1 MPVKMRLMRNDVA
14 VRPLTLDGAMGT
26 ELLSKGASLEHGLD
40 SLNLSHPKWVG
51 EVHES
56 YANAG
61 ADILLTNTFGAN
73 RGRLQTVGMADSLV
87 EINEAGVRLARAAAG
102 DRAWVAGCVGPGGGT
117 YTNYLE
123 QAQILHAAGVDLF
136 VLETFLDIDELGAAV
151 CACRA
156 VDGEIVIAAH
166 ATLGEDGD
174 APSLLIE
181 RFNDW
186 PVDIVGL
193 NCSFGPGPMLRSI
206 EKILA
211 HSNRP
216 VSAMPS
222 TGYGCTPEEFGV
234 YARRFFALGGRLFG
248 GCCGT
253 TPAHIAKIAASPSDH
268 RPN

>member
-1 MPVKMRLMRNDVA
+1 MLKHPGMFRDVLSKGG
-14 VRPLTLDGAMGT
+14 LTLDGAMGT
-26 ELLSKGASLEHGLD
+26 ELLRKGASLEHVLD
-40 SLNLSHPKWVG
+40 SLNLSHPEWVR
-51 EVHES
+51 EVHAS
-56 YANAG
+56 YVGAG
-61 ADILLTNTFGAN
+61 SDILLTNTFGGN
-73 RGRLQTVGMADSLV
+73 RGRLAAVGMADSLV

-102 DRAWVAGCVGPGGGT
+102 DRAWVAGCVGPMGAT
-117 YTNYLE
+117 YAHYLE
-123 QAQILHAAGVDLF
+123 QAQVLHATGVDLF
-136 VLETFLDIDELGAAV
+136 VLETFLDIDELGAAI

-156 VDGEIVIAAH
+156 VDSEIVIAAH
-166 ATLGEDGD
+166 ATLGADGD

-211 HSNRP
+211 HSTKP

-222 TGYGCTPEEFGV
+222 TGYGCTPEEFGA
-234 YARRFFALGGRLFG
+234 YAKQFFALGVRLVG

-253 TPAHIAKIAASPSDH
+253 TPAHIAKIAASPSDY

>member
-1 MPVKMRLMRNDVA
+1 MVSTRGDLKNTIA
-14 VRPLTLDGAMGT
+14 TRPLILDGAMGT
-26 ELLSKGASLEHGLD
+26 ELLRRGATLERGLD
-40 SLNLSHPKWVG
+40 SLNLSHPEWVR
-51 EVHES
+51 EVHDS
-56 YANAG
+56 YVNAG
-61 ADILLTNTFGAN
+61 ADILLTNTFGGN
-73 RGRLQTVGMADSLV
+73 RGRLQAVGMADSLV
-87 EINEAGVRLARAAAG
+87 EINEAGVRLARSAAG
-102 DRAWVAGCVGPGGGT
+102 DRALVAGCIGPMGTT
-117 YTNYLE
+117 YTTYLE
-123 QAQILHAAGVDLF
+123 QAQVLHAAGVDLF
-136 VLETFLDIDELGAAV
+136 ALETFLDIDELGAAV

-156 VDGEIVIAAH
+156 VDSEIVIAAH

-211 HSNRP
+211 HSTKP

-222 TGYGCTPEEFGV
+222 TGYGCTPEEFGA
-234 YARRFFALGGRLFG
+234 YARQFLALGVRLIG

-253 TPAHIAKIAASPSDH
+253 TPAHIAKIAASPSDY

>member
-1 MPVKMRLMRNDVA
+1 MLSHKEDLRYALAQGVLVI
-14 VRPLTLDGAMGT
+14 DGAMGT
-26 ELLSKGASLEHGLD
+26 ELLRKGASLERGLD
-40 SLNLSHPKWVG
+40 SMNLTHPSWVG

-56 YANAG
+56 YMNAG
-61 ADILLTNTFGAN
+61 ADILLTNTFGGN
-73 RGRLQTVGMADSLV
+73 RGRLQAVGMADSLL
-87 EINEAGVRLARAAAG
+87 EINQAGVRLARAAAG
-102 DRAWVAGCVGPGGGT
+102 ANAWVAGCVGPGGGS
-117 YTNYLE
+117 YLNYLE
-123 QAQILHAAGVDLF
+123 QAQVLHSAGVELF

-211 HSNRP
+211 HSKKP

-222 TGYGCTPEEFGV
+222 TGYGCTPEEFGA
-234 YARRFFALGGRLFG
+234 YAERFFALGVRLFG

-253 TPAHIAKIAASPSDH
+253 TPAHIAKIAASSSDH

>member
-1 MPVKMRLMRNDVA
+1 MNSAHGDIKNALAM
-14 VRPLTLDGAMGT
+14 RPLILDGAMGT
-26 ELLSKGASLEHGLD
+26 ELLQRGATLELGLD
-40 SLNLSHPKWVG
+40 SLNLSHPEWVR
-51 EVHES
+51 ELHVS
-56 YANAG
+56 YVGAG
-61 ADILLTNTFGAN
+61 SNILLTNTFGGN
-73 RGRLQTVGMADSLV
+73 RGRLEAVGMAGSLV
-87 EINEAGVRLARAAAG
+87 EINEAGVRLARSAAG
-102 DRAWVAGCVGPGGGT
+102 NRAWVAGCIGPMGAT
-117 YTNYLE
+117 YANYLE
-123 QAQILHAAGVDLF
+123 QAQVLHAAGVDLF

-156 VDGEIVIAAH
+156 VDTEIIIAAH

-193 NCSFGPGPMLRSI
+193 NCSFGPGLMLRSI
-206 EKILA
+206 EKILE
-211 HSNRP
+211 HSSKP

-222 TGYGCTPEEFGV
+222 TGYGCTPEEFGA
-234 YARRFFALGGRLFG
+234 YAKQFFALGVRLVG

-253 TPAHIAKIAASPSDH
+253 TPAHIAKIAASPSDY